1 MKKLILVLAILVAA
15 PVVTYGALD
24 VSMRLDANDV
34 NIVYTGG
41 DPCNLPRAFALDI
54 ILVSNPNDPKYDPN
68 IVIKQV
74 SDYKTNGESNSTSK
88 GYGIYPARIVIDS
101 CGVVNSWGSPL
112 ADPCDPGGSMALP
125 SKHIILEFGSLYVGG
140 PNAPDPCGILCE
152 LHFDCNGSTGDV
164 NIIMTPEVTYR
175 GGVVLED
182 GNTAP
187 FVTKT
192 LRYTP
197 CVVAQQP
204 TKCLKKIETTK
215 EFNDWVAWGEPN
227 CWCFKRQCRGDSDG
241 KISFGNWIAS
251 ADLNLLKRSLSQNDA
266 CLATISYSGVPGI
279 CADSDHKSSFGN
291 RVASADLTALKKY
304 LSQPEVNVPCCDYNA
319 PGTAPDCNLRP
330 PADPNERWNFWLT
343 K

>member
-54 ILVSNPNDPKYDPN
+54 ILVGNPNDPKYDPN

-88 GYGIYPARIVIDS
+88 GYGIYPARIVIDAN
-101 CGVVNSWGSPL
+101 GNVTSWGSPL
-112 ADPCDPGGSMALP
+112 ADPCDPGGSLALP

-164 NIIMTPEVTYR
+164 NIVMRPEITYR
-175 GGVVLED
+175 GGIVLVD
-182 GNTAP
+182 GNTVP
-187 FVTKT
+187 DFTKT
-192 LRYTP
+192 LKYTP
-197 CVVAQQP
+197 CIVAQP
-204 TKCLKKIETTK
+204 TKCLKDTIPDRNEW
-215 EFNDWVAWGEPN
+215 NAWVQFGEPN
-227 CWCFKRQCRGDSDG
+227 CWCFKRQCRGDTDG
-241 KISFGNWIAS
+241 KKAIYWVAT
-251 ADLNLLKRSLSQNDA
+251 ADLNLFKRALSKTDP
-266 CLATISYSGVPGI
+266 CLATIAYSGVPGI
-279 CADSDHKSSFGN
+279 CADLDHKKAIY
-291 RVASADLTALKKY
+291 RVSTADLNIFKKF
-304 LSQPEVNVPCCDYNA
+304 LSQPDVNVPCCDMA
-319 PGTAPDCNLRP
+319 LPDPCDCNLS
-330 PADPNERWNFWLT
+330 PNDKWNFW
-343 K
+343 KN